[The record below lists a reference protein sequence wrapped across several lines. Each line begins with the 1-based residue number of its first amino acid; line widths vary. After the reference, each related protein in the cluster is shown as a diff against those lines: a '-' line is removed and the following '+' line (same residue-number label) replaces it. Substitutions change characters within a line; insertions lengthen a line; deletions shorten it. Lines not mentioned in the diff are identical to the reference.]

1 MPRFTCSLLILSL
14 AITAAAC
21 NKKPQDADVQTAAS
35 VQSAT
40 TAPASDD
47 GIMASNDTTKAAQ
60 SLNNSDIPCVPR
72 EKEDIREL
80 DEDFDAPSA
89 FGNND
94 NSDDDDGPRFRMP
107 VPKPN
112 PAKDSKAKDFSN
124 RKPFVFTVS
133 TDIPMAPSN
142 PRARRHS
149 PGFKGKH
156 TWDWIDHLFEISNP
170 DDEEDEEIADDE
182 SAKPDS
188 TIKIDTNP
196 KAWKNETIRYLVAV
210 HTVDGKYPLQYDLD
224 CDGDGVYEHKNLKDS
239 FVCKYK
245 YNSGNHQIHL
255 RGDIPAIWLCANGM
269 LIDDPVHSDAIIDKS
284 YLYEYC
290 DYNPENFRCNLPY
303 RQPTVCPSS
312 VDPYCRGLV
321 RKAFSEDEER
331 DNYNCKEEYK
341 FCDHG
346 YDEFAEDMYDRVQ
359 LVTSIDDWGDNE
371 WKSMMAFAA
380 DCARLNHLPSE
391 APNLTQVKNMSY
403 AFDNANIFDQPLE
416 KWDVSKVTDMS
427 NMFNGAAS
435 FNRPLEKWNVSKV
448 TDMSYMFS
456 GAASFNQP
464 LEKWDISHVKS
475 TEHMFSYANKYNQSL
490 DSWDI
495 SNIRNMDFMFY
506 EAYDFS
512 HYPQNWILAP
522 DAPHAY
528 MFDGTKVEK
537 QAEKKPLRQRKYCL
551 D

>member
-1 MPRFTCSLLILSL
+1 MPRFIGALLILAL

-21 NKKPQDADVQTAAS
+21 NKKPQDADVQTASS
-35 VQSAT
+35 VQSVT
-40 TAPASDD
+40 TASTSND

-112 PAKDSKAKDFSN
+112 PAKDSKAKDFSD

-133 TDIPMAPSN
+133 TDIPMTPSN

-156 TWDWIDHLFEISNP
+156 VWDWIDHLFEISNP
-170 DDEEDEEIADDE
+170 DDEDEEEEERIADDE
-182 SAKPDS
+182 NAKPDS

-196 KAWKNETIRYLVAV
+196 KSWKNETIRYLVAV

-284 YLYEYC
+284 YLYEDC
-290 DYNPENFRCNLPY
+290 DFGVNPENFRCNLPY

-312 VDPYCRGLV
+312 TDPYCRGIV
-321 RKAFSEDEER
+321 RKP
-331 DNYNCKEEYK
+331 DNFNCKEEYK

-359 LVTSIDDWGDNE
+359 LVTSIDDWGDIE

-380 DCARLNHLPSE
+380 DCTRLKQLPSE
-391 APNLTQVKNMSY
+391 APNLTQVRDMSH
-403 AFDNANIFDQPLE
+403 AFEAAAIFDQPLE

-427 NMFNGAAS
+427 H
-435 FNRPLEKWNVSKV
+435 
-448 TDMSYMFS
+448 MFS
-456 GAASFNQP
+456 GAASFNHP
-464 LEKWDISHVKS
+464 LELWDVSHVKNM
-475 TEHMFSYANKYNQSL
+475 ERMFFQAYKYNQPL

-522 DAPHAY
+522 DASHRY

-537 QAEKKPLRQRKYCL
+537 KAEKKPLRQRKYCS

>member
-47 GIMASNDTTKAAQ
+47 GSTTGNDTTNAAY
-60 SLNNSDIPCVPR
+60 SLNNNSDIPCVPR
-72 EKEDIREL
+72 EIEDIGEF
-80 DEDFDAPSA
+80 DENIDSPSTL
-89 FGNND
+89 GSNHDNN
-94 NSDDDDGPRFRMP
+94 DDDDGPRFRLP

-156 TWDWIDHLFEISNP
+156 TWDWIDHLMGGN
-170 DDEEDEEIADDE
+170 DDE
-182 SAKPDS
+182 
-188 TIKIDTNP
+188 IKIDTNP
-196 KAWKNETIRYLVAV
+196 KSWKKETIRYLVAV

-224 CDGDGVYEHKNLKDS
+224 CDGDGVYEHKNLKDA

-269 LIDDPVHSDAIIDKS
+269 LIEDPVHSDAIIDKS
-284 YLYEYC
+284 YLYELYEDC
-290 DYNPENFRCNLPY
+290 DDIPDEFRCNLPY
-303 RQPTVCPSS
+303 RQPTVCPSF
-312 VDPYCRGLV
+312 VDPYCSGLV
-321 RKAFSEDEER
+321 RKAFSEDDER

-380 DCARLNHLPSE
+380 DCVRLNHLPSE
-391 APNLTQVKNMSY
+391 APNLTQVKNMSF

-427 NMFNGAAS
+427 YMFN
-435 FNRPLEKWNVSKV
+435 E
-448 TDMSYMFS
+448 
-456 GAASFNQP
+456 AASFNQP
-464 LEKWDISHVKS
+464 LEHWDVSHVKNM
-475 TEHMFSYANKYNQSL
+475 ERMFFQAYKYNQPL

-495 SNIRNMDFMFY
+495 SSVRRMDDMFLDA
-506 EAYDFS
+506 EAFS

-522 DAPHAY
+522 DADQEY
-528 MFDGTKVEK
+528 MFNGTKVEE
-537 QAEKKPLRQRKYCL
+537 QAEKKPLQQRKYCS